1 MIHFFL
7 KWSLFKGRIRSFSEG
22 HKQLLLTTLPRHLF
36 YLMDA
41 DGDGTLDWE
50 ESLGCLL
57 LGGWFQ
63 KLFTFTPGELIQ
75 FD

>member
-1 MIHFFL
+1 MIFFF
-7 KWSLFKGRIRSFSEG
+7 FKMVPFQGTNSFIV
-22 HKQLLLTTLPRHLF
+22 LTTLPRHLF

-63 KLFTFTPGELIQ
+63 KLFTFTPGGNDSI
-75 FD
+75 

>member
-1 MIHFFL
+1 
-7 KWSLFKGRIRSFSEG
+7 
-22 HKQLLLTTLPRHLF
+22 
-36 YLMDA
+36 MDA